1 MSGLIHIYC
10 GEGKGKTSAAL
21 GLALRAAGAGMKALF
36 VQFLKDGSSSE
47 ISMLEKLGIETAC
60 CPDIRKFVFQMTEAE
75 RRQAGAEYSRLLS
88 CSLGRCREEG
98 FGLLVLDEII
108 PACNLGLVSE
118 TALRDF
124 LIEKPSELEVVL
136 TGREPSPA
144 LLELADYVTEMKKL
158 RHPYDRG
165 IQARKGIEF

>member
-1 MSGLIHIYC
+1 MSGLIHIYW

-21 GLALRAAGAGMKALF
+21 GLALRVAGAGMRVLF

-47 ISMLEKLGIETAC
+47 ISMLERLGIETAC
-60 CPDIRKFVFQMTEAE
+60 CHDIRKFVFQMTEAE
-75 RRQAGAEYSRLLS
+75 RLQAGEEYSRLLTAAIS
-88 CSLGRCREEG
+88 RYREADM
-98 FGLLVLDEII
+98 GLLVLDEVI

-118 TALRDF
+118 TALADF
-124 LIEKPSELEVVL
+124 LRSKPRELEVAL

-144 LLELADYVTEMKKL
+144 LLELADYATEMKKL

>member
-21 GLALRAAGAGMKALF
+21 GLALRAAGAGMKVLF

-47 ISMLEKLGIETAC
+47 ISMLERLGIETAC

-75 RRQAGAEYSRLLS
+75 RLQAGEEYSRLLS
-88 CSLGRCREEG
+88 AAVSCCREEG
-98 FGLLVLDEII
+98 SGLLVLDEVL
-108 PACNLGLVSE
+108 PACRLGLVPE
-118 TALRDF
+118 AALTDF
-124 LIEKPSELEVVL
+124 LRSKPSELEVVL

>member
-1 MSGLIHIYC
+1 MSGLIHIYW

-21 GLALRAAGAGMKALF
+21 GLALRAAGAGMRVLF

-47 ISMLEKLGIETAC
+47 IALLERLGIETAC
-60 CPDIRKFVFQMTEAE
+60 CPDIQKFVFQMTEAE
-75 RRQAGAEYSRLLS
+75 RLQAGEEYSRLLS
-88 CSLGRCREEG
+88 AAISRCREADM
-98 FGLLVLDEII
+98 GLLVLDEVI

-118 TALRDF
+118 TALADF
-124 LIEKPSELEVVL
+124 LRSKPRELEVAL